1 MSRNHI
7 PTDGIMI
14 PAPSALKGLARLL
27 KRFGCNRRGAV
38 AIIFALCLIP
48 LCLAGGAAI
57 DLGRA
62 YLVKSR
68 LGYALDA
75 AGLAV
80 GAATT
85 NDEDELAVIMQ
96 SFFDANYPA
105 AELGVPVVPT
115 LVLTDS
121 EVSLYATADVDTTLM
136 NVVGINSLTVSAETL
151 IIRETK
157 GLEVALVLD
166 NTGSMGTFKMN
177 DLKDASGIFLDI
189 LFGDDDEN
197 DLLKVAVVP
206 FSGSVNVGS
215 DFDSEFLNRDFD
227 NNDWEPAD
235 WGGCVMARGGRRDR
249 NDAAP
254 NTNNRR
260 WAGYLWPSTSNDPDR
275 GENNWP
281 PVSSFKGP
289 NEDCPVPVLPLTSV
303 KADVEGR
310 IDDMFSD
317 GITHINIGLV
327 WGWRVLSSKA
337 PFTEGVGY
345 NNEEFNKAIVLMT
358 DGENF
363 FSRSSFGAYGYLEDG
378 NLGTTSSSAAITEL
392 NSRTATVCTN
402 IKNKGIIIYTITF
415 KVNSDTVQ
423 SLMENCAT
431 DPSKYFNSPDSST
444 LETTFRAIGREL
456 SNLRIG
462 G

>member
-1 MSRNHI
+1 MSRNQV
-7 PTDGIMI
+7 PTEKSMTSASPGLKN
-14 PAPSALKGLARLL
+14 PAGLL
-27 KRFGCNRRGAV
+27 KHFGRDRRGAV

-85 NDEDELAVIMQ
+85 NDEAELALVMQ
-96 SFFDANYPA
+96 SFFEANYPA
-105 AELGVPVVPT
+105 DELGVPATPT
-115 LVLTDS
+115 LVITDS
-121 EVSLYATADVDTTLM
+121 EVELYATADVDTTLM
-136 NVVGINSLTVSAETL
+136 NVVGIHSLTVSAESL

-166 NTGSMGTFKMN
+166 NTGSMGTTKMN

-206 FSGSVNVGS
+206 FSGTVNVGT
-215 DFDSEFLNRDFD
+215 DFDTGYLKSSFD
-227 NNDWEPAD
+227 NNDWDPAD
-235 WGGCVMARGGRRDR
+235 WGGCVMARSGNRDR
-249 NDAAP
+249 NDATP
-254 NTNNRR
+254 NTNAKR
-260 WAGYLWPSTSNDPDR
+260 WAGYLWPSDR
-275 GENNWP
+275 NNNWP
-281 PVSSFKGP
+281 PVRSYKGP
-289 NEDCPVPVLPLTSV
+289 NEDCPVPILPLTSV
-303 KADVEGR
+303 KADVEDR

-317 GITHINIGLV
+317 GITHINYGLV

-363 FSRSSFGAYGYLEDG
+363 YGGSSFGAYGYLSDG
-378 NLGTTSSSAAITEL
+378 NLGTTSSSAAIAEL
-392 NSRTATVCTN
+392 NARTATVCTN
-402 IKNKGIIIYTITF
+402 IKDKGIIIYTITF
-415 KVNSDTVQ
+415 QVNSGTVQ

-431 DPSKYFNSPDSST
+431 DPSKYFNSPDAST